1 MRRVFKLPC
10 VVCPKVEFFEPTLF
24 LGVEESVVVSMPSQE
39 GSLKQYTDTPPVLDG
54 FKKWFLHGI
63 CGEAYSYIQLSA
75 KYSSD
80 WCFVVVVTRGVVV
93 LMLNVFAI
101 IMILIVAILTLLHVG
116 YGFIRKRLAGFLF
129 FNKYFSD
136 FYLSLLILPSPIR
149 RSVIHTRFSH
159 RNHLLV

>member
-1 MRRVFKLPC
+1 M
-10 VVCPKVEFFEPTLF
+10 LF

-75 KYSSD
+75 RYRSS
-80 WCFVVVVTRGVVV
+80 WWFFVVTRGVVV
-93 LMLNVFAI
+93 LMLKVFAI
-101 IMILIVAILTLLHVG
+101 IMILIVAILTLLRVG
-116 YGFIRKRLAGFLF
+116 YGLIRKRLVGFLF
-129 FNKYFSD
+129 LNKYFSD

-149 RSVIHTRFSH
+149 RSAIHTRFSH